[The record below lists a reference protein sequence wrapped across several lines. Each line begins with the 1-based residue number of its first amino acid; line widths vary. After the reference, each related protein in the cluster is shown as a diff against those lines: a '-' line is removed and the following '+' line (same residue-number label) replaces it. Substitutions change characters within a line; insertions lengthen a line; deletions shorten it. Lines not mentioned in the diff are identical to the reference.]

1 MTEGDPYADDI
12 RDRMHADMVATLSQQ
27 GWSVDDIEAVVD
39 ALVEDG
45 MHQVYKAWDEG
56 RP

>member
-1 MTEGDPYADDI
+1 MSEDPYADDI
-12 RDRMHADMVATLSQQ
+12 RARMAADMTTTLASAGCDVAL
-27 GWSVDDIEAVVD
+27 IEEVLD
-39 ALVEDG
+39 GLVEDG